1 MFVFL
6 PKGGLDEFLKKFTV
20 KDFEASVRRMRS
32 LEGTVELPRFKLE
45 NEYDLTGVL
54 PSMGMPMAFTPRADF
69 RRISDDPLFIGF
81 VSQKTYLTVNEQGT
95 EAAAV
100 TSIGM
105 RSSVVFREPP
115 PFHFVVDR
123 PFFMAIR
130 ERQSGLI
137 LFLGAISDPR

>member
-1 MFVFL
+1 
-6 PKGGLDEFLKKFTV
+6 
-20 KDFEASVRRMRS
+20 
-32 LEGTVELPRFKLE
+32 
-45 NEYDLTGVL
+45 
-54 PSMGMPMAFTPRADF
+54 MGMPMAFTPRADF
-69 RRISDDPLFIGF
+69 RRISDGPLFIGF

>member
-1 MFVFL
+1 
-6 PKGGLDEFLKKFTV
+6 LDEFLKKFTAA
-20 KDFEASVRRMRS
+20 DFEASVRRMRS

-54 PSMGMPMAFTPRADF
+54 PLMGMPMAFTAHADF
-69 RRISDDPLFIGF
+69 CGISDEPLFIGF
-81 VSQKTYLTVNEQGT
+81 VKQKTYVAVNEQGT

-100 TSIGM
+100 TAIGVESM
-105 RSSVVFREPP
+105 AVMREPP

-130 ERQSGLI
+130 ERQTGLI
-137 LFLGAISDPR
+137 LFLGSISDPR